1 MQRFRAQ
8 AKEDLPM
15 RAVDC
20 PCGEHLQESND
31 TQLLESLKQHADE
44 DHEGKY
50 SETDLRVLVTTTAYD
65 AAAA

>member
-1 MQRFRAQ
+1 
-8 AKEDLPM
+8 M

-31 TQLLESLKQHADE
+31 TKLLESLKQHADE

-50 SETDLRVLVTTTAYD
+50 SETELRVLVTTTAYD
-65 AAAA
+65 SAAA